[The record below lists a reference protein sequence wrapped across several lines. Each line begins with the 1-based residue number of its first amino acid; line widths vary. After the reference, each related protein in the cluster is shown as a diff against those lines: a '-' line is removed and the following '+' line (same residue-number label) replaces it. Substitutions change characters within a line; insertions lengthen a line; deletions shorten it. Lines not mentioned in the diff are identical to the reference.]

1 MARNTR
7 SSAPVLKIAA
17 AVLMMLVL
25 IGGALLYLQ
34 DRGGSASTAGS
45 AAPSPAPAAESE
57 AAPPD
62 QPQASAEEPP
72 AEADPAAERIAAIV
86 ALAGQGRIDTAD
98 FTVGRTSL
106 GEVERSWQS
115 ADQTSANGSS
125 TYAKYA
131 AHATTI
137 GYKNKVVTDLRSN
150 EESLAEIRYRDIL
163 DTLGEADSVNTYKDD
178 TVNQLILGYDLP
190 GGYTLRWVLPKP
202 WAGEGDTAEE
212 NPPLDHI
219 SLVGRASKP
228 AASGESP
235 ASTEA
240 ANGETAAPPTDGGSA
255 ATGTAPAAGAEAAAD
270 GSTPPTAAP
279 AAPAPAAASD
289 TADLL
294 AGLTLDEKI
303 GQMVIAGVEGTSLR
317 EEDRALIRDYGVS
330 GVIFYADNID
340 SAAQTKTFVAEV
352 KAANPNGEL
361 PLLVSV
367 DQEGGRVA
375 RLKGVDKIP
384 TAGAIGE
391 RGDAAYARSI
401 GEQLGDQLLSQ
412 GFNLDYAPVLD
423 VNSNPDNPVI
433 GDRSFG
439 ADAALVSKLGI
450 PVMQGLESKNVI
462 PVVKHF
468 PGHGD
473 TSVDSHIALPVV
485 DKSLEQLDKLE
496 LIPFKKAIAAQADVV
511 MIAHILLPKLDKQFP
526 SSLSAAVMTDLLR
539 GKLGFDGVIMTD
551 DMTMGAIADNYGIG
565 EAAVQ
570 SVAAGSDIVLVA
582 HGADNAID
590 SIEAI
595 KQAVRSGQISE
606 SRIDESAARILA
618 LKKKYLK

>member
-25 IGGALLYLQ
+25 ISGALLYLQ
-34 DRGGSASTAGS
+34 DRGGSTSTAGS
-45 AAPSPAPAAESE
+45 AAPPSAPAAESE
-57 AAPPD
+57 APPPD
-62 QPQASAEEPP
+62 QPQAAAEEPP
-72 AEADPAAERIAAIV
+72 AKADPAADRIAAIV

-106 GEVERSWQS
+106 GEVERKWQS

-150 EESLAEIRYRDIL
+150 DGSLAEIRYRDIL

-228 AASGESP
+228 AAAASGETP
-235 ASTEA
+235 DA
-240 ANGETAAPPTDGGSA
+240 AAPQADGGTA

-270 GSTPPTAAP
+270 GSTPQA
-279 AAPAPAAASD
+279 AAPAPAGD
-289 TADLL
+289 TAVLL

-340 SAAQTKTFVAEV
+340 SAAQTRTFVDEV
-352 KAANPNGEL
+352 QAANPNGEL

-375 RLKGVDKIP
+375 RLTGVDKIP

-450 PVMQGLESKNVI
+450 PVMQGLESKKVI

-526 SSLSAAVMTDLLR
+526 SSLSPAVMTDLLR

-582 HGADNAID
+582 HGAGNAID
-590 SIEAI
+590 TIEAI